1 MIDMF
6 KYYDTYTRSR
16 RISTYFSWNSIEV
29 FDVFG
34 AVRTGCGKSQT
45 SRRIVELLMEAG
57 LKVVEQNVPFME
69 QTRCGRTDKGDWL
82 FVEPSKWKPH
92 YDIDITGKT
101 SGSFSVELE
110 KQYQLYKRQN
120 KLERIL
126 NYEKS

>member
-6 KYYDTYTRSR
+6 KYYGIISR
-16 RISTYFSWNSIEV
+16 DMPKMSTYYSWISIEV
-29 FDVFG
+29 FDVF
-34 AVRTGCGKSQT
+34 
-45 SRRIVELLMEAG
+45 
-57 LKVVEQNVPFME
+57 EQNIPFME

-82 FVEPSKWKPH
+82 FVTPSKFKPH
-92 YDIDITGKT
+92 YNIDITGKT
-101 SGSFSVELE
+101 SESFSIYLE